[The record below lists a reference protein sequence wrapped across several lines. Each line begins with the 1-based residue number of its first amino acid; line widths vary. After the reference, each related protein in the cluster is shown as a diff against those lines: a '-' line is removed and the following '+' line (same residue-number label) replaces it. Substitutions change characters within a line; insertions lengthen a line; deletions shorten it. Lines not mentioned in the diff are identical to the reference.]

1 MEKGKDEVFDAKVL
15 YVEDEEDIREGIM
28 EMLSRKIRDLH
39 VATNGLE
46 GLETFQV
53 IAPDIVIT
61 DIRMPRMSGIEM
73 ARAIKQLKPNVQI
86 IVTSAYSDINYFIES
101 IDIGINQYVL
111 KPVTRERLFMAIEK
125 AAHIVNLQK
134 QVNYQMDTIFKL
146 HSAIDQ
152 SQSVVVIADEN
163 GVIQYVNKRYEE
175 VTGYTQEEA
184 KKLGLKIFQLSGNL
198 VDLEE
203 ELKAMIAQGKVW
215 KREYQTL
222 RKSGEKYWEYASITP
237 IKNEIGE
244 TISFVKVAEDITEL
258 REVSEALVVSEQKHR
273 NMIENLGEGIGVL
286 DLTYSFI
293 FANPALKAIF
303 EQNDLEDVCLT
314 DFVEKK
320 DILKLKEQARL
331 LQKTE
336 KFQMGLGIMTP
347 SGRRKNLNLTITPQ
361 YDLNVHAV
369 NGYFC
374 IFNDISH
381 VNELIGELNQAR
393 EVAEQAFLTIE
404 ERNQALNESNERL
417 KESEKKLSQLNEIL
431 IEYIK
436 ATGK

>member
-222 RKSGEKYWEYASITP
+222 RKNGEKYWEYASITP
-237 IKNEIGE
+237 IKNEQGE

-258 REVSEALVVSEQKHR
+258 RKVSEALVVSEQKHR

-293 FANPALKAIF
+293 FANPALKTIF

-314 DFVEKK
+314 DFVEKQ

-336 KFQMGLGIMTP
+336 KFQMGLGITTP
-347 SGRRKNLNLTITPQ
+347 TGRRKNLNLTITPQ

-369 NGYFC
+369 
-374 IFNDISH
+374 
-381 VNELIGELNQAR
+381 
-393 EVAEQAFLTIE
+393 
-404 ERNQALNESNERL
+404 
-417 KESEKKLSQLNEIL
+417 
-431 IEYIK
+431 
-436 ATGK
+436 